1 MISLDYGILLH
12 KWSFW
17 CRCYTKKTPNFVLWK
32 GIRADVKAF
41 IQRCDICQRSKADL
55 VAYPGLLQ
63 PLPISEVAR
72 SQISMDFI
80 DGLPKSKGH
89 EVILVV
95 VDRLSKYAHF
105 IPLKHPYTTQSIA
118 KTFLDVAVRLHRLPD
133 IIISDRD
140 AVFLS

>member
-1 MISLDYGILLH
+1 M
-12 KWSFW
+12 
-17 CRCYTKKTPNFVLWK
+17 
-32 GIRADVKAF
+32 KAF